1 MSYLLDYALL
11 PKCKPRVGGGGEGGA
26 GHEFVHYGIGN
37 KRSERQKEE
46 TDICKIRK
54 FGVD

>member
-1 MSYLLDYALL
+1 MSYHSDYTLL
-11 PKCKPRVGGGGEGGA
+11 PKCKLRGA
-26 GHEFVHYGIGN
+26 GYEFVRYGIGN
-37 KRSERQKEE
+37 KRPERQKEE

>member
-1 MSYLLDYALL
+1 MLYCLNAN
-11 PKCKPRVGGGGEGGA
+11 PGWGGGEGGA

>member
-1 MSYLLDYALL
+1 MILYCLNA
-11 PKCKPRVGGGGEGGA
+11 KPRGGGA
-26 GHEFVHYGIGN
+26 GYEFVHYGIGN

>member
-1 MSYLLDYALL
+1 MSYLSDCTLL
-11 PKCKPRVGGGGEGGA
+11 PKCKPRVGGGA

>member
-1 MSYLLDYALL
+1 MQTQEGSWV
-11 PKCKPRVGGGGEGGA
+11 RVCSLRDRQQETR
-26 GHEFVHYGIGN
+26 
-37 KRSERQKEE
+37 KTERQKEE